1 MSLSFD
7 FSDDQNMMRDAIQT
21 FCKEEIAPLVEEA
34 EENKNFPP
42 SFSQKWQKWDFLE
55 FVLKKNTV
63 ALDLIR

>member
-34 EENKNFPP
+34 EEKQEFP
-42 SFSQKWQKWDFLE
+42 SQLFPKMAEMVFWE
-55 FVLKKNTV
+55 FVLKKIWWPW
-63 ALDLIR
+63 A